1 MKRTIISLLLILTN
15 FCISFAQIAK
25 GECAGT
31 GQIEWTLYED
41 GTLILNGKGLIDS
54 YDEKPAPWTPY
65 KEKIKSIEMSE
76 GITLIGACAFQNCTN
91 LRHVSLPE
99 TMHSISQFAFSNTGL
114 DSITIPNQTI
124 GISASA
130 FRDCRSLK
138 KVVLPVT
145 LREIKREVFQGCSSL
160 SEIKIPMSVIEIG
173 SNAFKGCSSL
183 THIEISGLA
192 KVGYD
197 AFQGCT
203 KLKGGPTI
211 VPYTEMPADSVRFS
225 GTCGKDGDNVKWTLT
240 YDGTMTLSGKGECAD
255 YAFINTSPW
264 GLYKDDIVYLVIE
277 DGIESVGAFMFNS
290 CEYLTSVS
298 LPHTLKHVKE
308 YGFGNCPR
316 LFVIDIPEGVVSL
329 GRSCF
334 THAKMKSIT
343 LPNSITRWADCFAG
357 CEKLESVILPENITY
372 IPPFAFSHCKS
383 LKSIRIPDRVQ
394 YIGEKAFWYCNSL
407 ETVTIRES
415 LEHIGPKAFEGCTKL
430 NDDRLKQY

>member
-1 MKRTIISLLLILTN
+1 MKRTIISILLVLTN
-15 FCISFAQIAK
+15 ICISFAQIAK

-31 GQIEWTLYED
+31 GQIEWTLHED
-41 GTLILNGKGLIDS
+41 GTLRLNGKGLIDS

-65 KEKIKSIEMSE
+65 KEKVKRVEISE
-76 GITLIGACAFQNCTN
+76 GIMVIGACAFQNCTN
-91 LRHVSLPE
+91 LRSVSLPE
-99 TMHSISQFAFSNTGL
+99 SMHSISQFAFSNTGL
-114 DSITIPNQTI
+114 DSITIPNYTI

-130 FRDCRSLK
+130 FRDCRNLK

-145 LREIKREVFQGCSSL
+145 LREIKREVFYGCTSL
-160 SEIKIPMSVIEIG
+160 REIEIPLTVSEIG

-183 THIEISGLA
+183 THVEISSLT

-203 KLKGGPTI
+203 KLKGGPTV
-211 VPYTEMPADSVRFS
+211 VPYKEQLADSVRFS

-264 GLYKDDIVYLVIE
+264 GLYKDDIVYLFIE
-277 DGIESVGAFMFNS
+277 EGIESVGAFMFNS

-298 LPHTLKHVKE
+298 LPHSLKHIKE
-308 YGFGNCPR
+308 YGFGNCSR

-334 THAKMKSIT
+334 THTQLKSVT
-343 LPNSITRWADCFAG
+343 LPNSITRLSDSFAG
-357 CEKLESVILPENITY
+357 CEKLESVTLPENITY
-372 IPPFAFSHCKS
+372 IPPFAFSHCKR
-383 LKSIRIPDRVQ
+383 LKSIRIPDSVQ
-394 YIGEKAFWYCNSL
+394 SIGEKAFWHCKSL
-407 ETVTIRES
+407 ESVTIRES
-415 LEHIGPKAFEGCTKL
+415 LEKIGAKAFEGCIKL
-430 NDDRLKQY
+430 NNERLKQY